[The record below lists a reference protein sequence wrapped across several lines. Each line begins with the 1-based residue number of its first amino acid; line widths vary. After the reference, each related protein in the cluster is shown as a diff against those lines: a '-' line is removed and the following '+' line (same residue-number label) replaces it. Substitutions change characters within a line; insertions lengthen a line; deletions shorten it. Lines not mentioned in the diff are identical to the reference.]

1 MSKWKV
7 KKFCDDFFS
16 PDHTEWVAWPEGGWT
31 ECRGFPTHAEALA
44 YADKQART
52 MEITLPRKPGIT
64 KIGRRKHAIVT
75 TTKNGG
81 TALYIMDDAGDD
93 HVTFMKTKYLEPL
106 ALALLAHAERMEA

>member
-1 MSKWKV
+1 MSRWKV
-7 KKFCDDFFS
+7 EAVKSRVRRAILWWQAYDSEFKDYK
-16 PDHTEWVAWPEGGWT
+16 T
-31 ECRGFPTHAEALA
+31 FPTHAEALA

-93 HVTFMKTKYLEPL
+93 HVIFMKTKYLRPL
-106 ALALLAHAERMEA
+106 ALALLAHAERVGE